1 MKVPLCTNC
10 KEVAKIMLP
19 EVPKAK
25 LQRTLNAHH
34 IQVIKRLKNV
44 LKPQIPLLIIF
55 SHYFYH

>member
-1 MKVPLCTNC
+1 ML
-10 KEVAKIMLP
+10 VAKIMLP